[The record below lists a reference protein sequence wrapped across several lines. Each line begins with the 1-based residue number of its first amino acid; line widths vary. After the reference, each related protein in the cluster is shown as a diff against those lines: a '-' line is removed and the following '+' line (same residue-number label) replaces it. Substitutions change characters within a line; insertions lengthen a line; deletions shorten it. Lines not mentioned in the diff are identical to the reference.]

1 MIIPGGLTNKLL
13 RHLIT
18 DKSIKCLLL
27 HSMQNSSIYDIK
39 KPLEDSAKKKDSR
52 LLWNRRSIIGLV
64 APLLAFTLGTWQL
77 QRLQWK
83 TNLLKKIEDRM
94 KQEVVPFPEDNLSL
108 LDDLEYAKVRVT
120 GEFLHDREFYV
131 QPRQR
136 FDKDTSIS
144 KNRPPV
150 NSFGSP
156 GAQVITPFKLHQSGN
171 IILVNRGWVPPQKIT
186 PESRI
191 RGQVQGQ
198 VTFDAVVR
206 HTEKRP
212 SFIRKN
218 EPDKD
223 LWFYTNIEEMA
234 KKRGTL
240 PVLVDAC
247 YESSIEGG
255 PIGGQT
261 RVTHRNDHMMY
272 ACFWFSVGA
281 ATLFGWFL

>member
-1 MIIPGGLTNKLL
+1 MNSPGRTA
-13 RHLIT
+13 
-18 DKSIKCLLL
+18 
-27 HSMQNSSIYDIK
+27 NSSQMVRPRIMSTLEQRTVESDLLQLSIK